1 MSEQESTPEVEHA
14 AEFEAITSQDALDQ
28 RIGQRLA
35 REREKFADYDAI
47 KTKAAEFDKAQE
59 AAKTE
64 LQREQEARTALEA
77 KIADLET
84 SSLRA
89 TLAADAGVPAGLV
102 AGKTEDEMAASI
114 AKLIEFRGE
123 TTRTPKPDPNQGRY
137 QAMSDSDAEARSVLG
152 F

>member
-1 MSEQESTPEVEHA
+1 MSDKVTQVDRD
-14 AEFEAITSQDALDQ
+14 EFAAITSQEELDQ

-35 REREKFADYDAI
+35 RERDKFADYDQI
-47 KTKAAEFDKAQE
+47 KQKAAEYDAAQE

-64 LQREQEARTALEA
+64 LQREQEARATLEQ

-84 SSLRA
+84 STLRA
-89 TLAADAGVPAGLV
+89 TLAADSGVPPELV
-102 AGKTEDEMAASI
+102 AGASEDEMKASI

-123 TTRTPKPDPNQGRY
+123 PSRTPKPDPFQGRWHETT
-137 QAMSDSDAEARSVLG
+137 DRDTEARSVLG